1 MICLLRRIAFN
12 KKIWKHRSAVYMD
25 KEIVNTARKISFWQI
40 RSAVET
46 FEKKPE
52 STCVFRN
59 ALHSNECKT
68 ITDEIS
74 IFIGA
79 SL

>member
-1 MICLLRRIAFN
+1 
-12 KKIWKHRSAVYMD
+12 MD
-25 KEIVNTARKISFWQI
+25 KEIVNTAARKDFILDKLVP
-40 RSAVET
+40 AVET

-59 ALHSNECKT
+59 ALHSNTKCKT